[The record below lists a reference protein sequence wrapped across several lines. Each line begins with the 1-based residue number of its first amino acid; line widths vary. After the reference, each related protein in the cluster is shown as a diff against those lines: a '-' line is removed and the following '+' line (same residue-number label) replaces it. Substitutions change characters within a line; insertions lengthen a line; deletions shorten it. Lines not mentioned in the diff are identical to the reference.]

1 MRTIVRHV
9 VSTEIFQTRA
19 NKARWKRADFDFSG
33 EDFSGEDFAG
43 EDFAVEIGSADSA
56 TGGKKFVNPKGLAQ
70 GSATVRQ
77 NMAIGTSAK
86 ERIKALPQHSPT
98 RVHISA
104 TNQIYLLPGAS
115 RGRHKILVDRIIITN
130 EPLRR

>member
-1 MRTIVRHV
+1 MRTVARHV
-9 VSTEIFQTRA
+9 VPTEIFQTRS

-33 EDFSGEDFAG
+33 EDFFG
-43 EDFAVEIGSADSA
+43 EIGSADSA

>member
-1 MRTIVRHV
+1 VRTIVRHV
-9 VSTEIFQTRA
+9 VSTEIFQTRS

>member
-1 MRTIVRHV
+1 MRTVARHV
-9 VSTEIFQTRA
+9 VPAEIFQTRS

-33 EDFSGEDFAG
+33 EDFFG
-43 EDFAVEIGSADSA
+43 EIGSADSA

>member
-9 VSTEIFQTRA
+9 VSTEIFQTRS

>member
-9 VSTEIFQTRA
+9 VSTEIFQTRS

-33 EDFSGEDFAG
+33 EDFFG
-43 EDFAVEIGSADSA
+43 EIGSADSA
-56 TGGKKFVNPKGLAQ
+56 TGGKKFVNPKGIAQ

>member
-9 VSTEIFQTRA
+9 VSTEIFQTRS

-33 EDFSGEDFAG
+33 EDFFG
-43 EDFAVEIGSADSA
+43 EIGSADSA

>member
-9 VSTEIFQTRA
+9 VSTEIFQTRS

-33 EDFSGEDFAG
+33 EDFSGEDFA
-43 EDFAVEIGSADSA
+43 VEIGSADSA
-56 TGGKKFVNPKGLAQ
+56 TGGKKFVNANGIAQ

>member
-1 MRTIVRHV
+1 VRTIVRHV
-9 VSTEIFQTRA
+9 VSTEIFQTRS

-33 EDFSGEDFAG
+33 EDFSGEDFFG
-43 EDFAVEIGSADSA
+43 EDFFGEIGSADSA

>member
-9 VSTEIFQTRA
+9 VSTEIFQTRS

-33 EDFSGEDFAG
+33 EDFS
-43 EDFAVEIGSADSA
+43 VENGSADSA
-56 TGGKKFVNPKGLAQ
+56 TGGKKFVNPKGIAQ

>member
-9 VSTEIFQTRA
+9 VSTEIFQTRS

-33 EDFSGEDFAG
+33 EDFSGEDFA
-43 EDFAVEIGSADSA
+43 VENGLGDSA
-56 TGGKKFVNPKGLAQ
+56 TGGKKFVNPKGIAQ

>member
-9 VSTEIFQTRA
+9 VSTEIFQTRS

-33 EDFSGEDFAG
+33 EDFSG
-43 EDFAVEIGSADSA
+43 EIGSADSA

>member
-9 VSTEIFQTRA
+9 VSTEIFQTRS

-33 EDFSGEDFAG
+33 EDFSGEDFA
-43 EDFAVEIGSADSA
+43 VENGSADSA
-56 TGGKKFVNPKGLAQ
+56 TGGKKFVNPKGIAQ

-104 TNQIYLLPGAS
+104 TNQIYLMPGAS
-115 RGRHKILVDRIIITN
+115 RGRHKLLVVRIIITN
-130 EPLRR
+130 